1 MPGLIPSFFGS
12 GVPEYP
18 AITFGTSGLAGR
30 FLIAV
35 LTAVPIFGHS
45 VKTASGR
52 KVFTRLILSG
62 SPSNKNNRNMPR
74 GLSTTEAK
82 TNIAAE

>member
-1 MPGLIPSFFGS
+1 
-12 GVPEYP
+12 VPEYP

-52 KVFTRLILSG
+52 TVFTRLTLSG
-62 SPSNKNNRNMPR
+62 SPFYRHPDTITDYLRLATTTLQHEM
-74 GLSTTEAK
+74 STR
-82 TNIAAE
+82 